1 MKGST
6 ITLYTFITL
15 ITIITPGCTAGS
27 MILLSSSRRY
37 YGVLTLK
44 YYYCNQSKAV
54 KTNNSLRAHCDFLAM
69 PTLYIIMYGVYECLS
84 AST

>member
-54 KTNNSLRAHCDFLAM
+54 KTNNSLQFFGYA
-69 PTLYIIMYGVYECLS
+69 YILFITMCGVYECLS
-84 AST
+84 VST